1 MTPNSTHGTAV
12 VSIRWPAIALAAVLA
27 VYLGVLVGVDSGR
40 QVFARSGE
48 IVTALPVMIA
58 CSLASYLVRF
68 ARWRWLLAKSG
79 HRVPWWSGLL
89 AYIAGFAFTASPG
102 KVGELL
108 RARYIARLGVPP
120 ARVVACFIFER
131 LLDLFVL
138 LAFACLLAG
147 SIPGIGIAVAFVLAV
162 LILVVA
168 AARLDRLRLLGQY
181 LLRRW
186 RLRLLARLF
195 RVVLLGVR
203 KAGDYPTGPSLLVA
217 TGLGLLGW
225 GIQCIGYAI
234 GLNQLGV
241 ALPWVATFAVA
252 PAAILIGAA
261 SMLPG
266 GIGTT
271 EAATAVIL
279 SSLGIDIAHATLA
292 AVALRPCSIW
302 FAVLLG
308 FAAVIALERDKIG

>member
-1 MTPNSTHGTAV
+1 MTPISTHGAAK
-12 VSIRWPAIALAAVLA
+12 VSIRWPVIALAAVLA
-27 VYLGVLVGVDSGR
+27 VYFGVLLGVDSGR

-48 IVTALPVMIA
+48 IVTALPVVLA
-58 CSLASYLVRF
+58 CSLASYLVRY
-68 ARWRWLLAKSG
+68 ARWRWLLANSG
-79 HRVPWWSGLL
+79 HRVPWWSGFL
-89 AYIAGFAFTASPG
+89 AYVAGFAFTASPG

-108 RARYIARLGVPP
+108 RVRYFSRFGVPA

-131 LLDLFVL
+131 LLDLLVL

-147 SIPGIGIAVAFVLAV
+147 SIPGIGLAIAFVLAV

-168 AARLDRLRLLGQY
+168 AARLDRLRLRSQY

-186 RLRLLARLF
+186 RLRRLARLL

-203 KAGDYPTGPSLLVA
+203 KAGDYVTGPSLVVA

-266 GIGTT
+266 GIATT
-271 EAATAVIL
+271 EAATVVIL
-279 SSLGIDIAHATLA
+279 SHLGVDIAHATLA
-292 AVALRPCSIW
+292 AVALRLCSIW
-302 FAVLLG
+302 FAMLLG
-308 FAAVIALERDKIG
+308 FAAVIVLERAKIG